1 MVKSVSKQ
9 RSQRAGLE
17 ARDWLPTEVT
27 IPVYKQE
34 TEAQSTRQESVYRK
48 EAQASASS
56 QTEGRYL
63 IYYGKV
69 FTYYLFLK

>member
-27 IPVYKQE
+27 IPAYKQE
-34 TEAQSTRQESVYRK
+34 TEAQSTRQESF
-48 EAQASASS
+48 
-56 QTEGRYL
+56 TEKKHKQVLPVRLRGD
-63 IYYGKV
+63 I
-69 FTYYLFLK
+69 